1 MIYLKRYFWVPN
13 YLFHHRYIKVQQDST
28 PRSKVKAHH
37 FGNILN
43 QAQVI
48 QKIKNIKP
56 LHYVILCDLVS
67 RKHNKLKYPKYSR
80 TALLEMPYHL

>member
-1 MIYLKRYFWVPN
+1 VVLDSLLMIYLKRYFWVPN

-48 QKIKNIKP
+48 QKNQKYKAFA
-56 LHYVILCDLVS
+56 LC
-67 RKHNKLKYPKYSR
+67 
-80 TALLEMPYHL
+80 HLM